1 MENDK
6 PTIPTRSKANMLEL
20 HQVHISRLKMKE
32 MDHPIDIHPSS
43 KKSLLESEQ
52 RLKMEFWKKKQEEAK
67 AIKDFHEYAFP
78 MSRLKKVVCAK
89 KGKIMMRFDTP
100 TFLTKACEIFV
111 QELSFRAWM
120 CANSHQRKII
130 LDLDIAEA
138 ITSIKSFGFLND
150 ILHTDQEEHN
160 STPLLKSTKMRHH
173 SLINKSSTSHL
184 ISSNQYKKLQSIPLS
199 TGYSPNVCIS
209 SPLPLIDDCP
219 MTLPLPCLLQE
230 ACPLMPT
237 TITPPPTVSETN
249 APMTYM
255 AGGAGFVRHDISNNT
270 ATLVPP
276 RVQSNIPNTCYMST
290 IASISSY
297 CVGYASTSN
306 VRTQD
311 RGAAYYHIPSSS
323 LQFSPP
329 SQIAN
334 NSGPIAIGITESN
347 HINPKVAQIR
357 SDIHAHSTTNAIN
370 GINLE
375 ATINSNDVQHQHGS
389 LEVVSA
395 TKLSGDNKNISWDEV
410 DMADD
415 SLLIE
420 FWEDIMTNEDITPQE
435 ISSHMPELEGSDHGP
450 YLLDDIISSGSTRR
464 S

>member
-1 MENDK
+1 
-6 PTIPTRSKANMLEL
+6 
-20 HQVHISRLKMKE
+20 MKE
-32 MDHPIDIHPSS
+32 MDHPIDTHPSS

-52 RLKMEFWKKKQEEAK
+52 RLKVEFWKKKQEEAK

-78 MSRLKKVVCAK
+78 MSRLKKVLCAK

-130 LDLDIAEA
+130 LDSDIAEA

-150 ILHTDQEEHN
+150 ILHTDQEKHN
-160 STPLLKSTKMRHH
+160 STPLLKSTKMRNH

-209 SPLPLIDDCP
+209 SPLPLTDDCP

-249 APMTYM
+249 A
-255 AGGAGFVRHDISNNT
+255 
-270 ATLVPP
+270 TLVPP
-276 RVQSNIPNTCYMST
+276 RAQPNIPNTCYMST
-290 IASISSY
+290 IASTSSY

-306 VRTQD
+306 VRAQD

-334 NSGPIAIGITESN
+334 NSGPIAIGIIESN

-357 SDIHAHSTTNAIN
+357 SDIHAHSTTNAIS

-395 TKLSGDNKNISWDEV
+395 TKLSGDNKNINWDEV

-420 FWEDIMTNEDITPQE
+420 FWEDIMMNEDITPQE
-435 ISSHMPELEGSDHGP
+435 ISSHMPELKGSWTV
-450 YLLDDIISSGSTRR
+450 SSR
-464 S
+464 